1 MKNSTSINKFVEK
14 LVSRLKQEGF
24 LIQYYHSMTSESVY
38 LKLDYGVANS
48 IRISDHKGNPKLCY
62 RYNFQ
67 QNMTQKSII
76 EYEGSNGLPRYFAS
90 FDNMDAMVMLIVRHR
105 HLKRRKLGVKKYNKA
120 IEIAYAQ
127 NEGRPGF
134 WQKYKYV

>member
-1 MKNSTSINKFVEK
+1 MKNSKTIDKFVKELIK
-14 LVSRLKQEGF
+14 RLKQENF
-24 LIQYYHSMTSESVY
+24 LIQYYHSMTSESIY
-38 LKLDYGVANS
+38 LKLDYGVCNS
-48 IRISDHKGNPKLCY
+48 IRISNHRGNPKLCY

-67 QNMTQKSII
+67 ENMTQKSIV
-76 EYEGSNGLPRYFAS
+76 EYKGSNGLPRYFSS
-90 FDNMDAMVMLIVRHR
+90 FENMEEMVQLIIRHR
-105 HLKRRKLGVKKYNKA
+105 QAKRRKYGYKKYNQA